1 MYPSFVNRFRNLAL
15 LAGVVCGLISA
26 VLKADD
32 AAARLQ
38 AELPEKKFPA
48 LEEILQKAL
57 VNGPSIIMSEWEAA
71 VALER
76 TRMLGR
82 APTLP
87 SLNAN
92 VNAGATREDR
102 SGTSAGSGYSREYTA
117 VLYSV
122 SFYQPVYHWGALG
135 KGYQIWQLRQAAS
148 ERNIKETR
156 RVLAIDVRRRY
167 FDIILAANGVKI
179 ARENMKRLE
188 ADKKNTEQLIADG
201 ALAPGVIDGSN
212 QAIDNARPGLEQ
224 AENQY
229 AALRQSLARLA
240 GVPESV
246 LDGFPEEIP
255 GAQNITDALN
265 SIAGSTTAH
274 TSALL
279 NNLYDEIA
287 VTKLDYQ
294 INRVRQLPKF
304 GLSAS
309 VVQSP
314 DTGYNPSATG
324 RALITSWNASL
335 SMQWNLFDGLATQAA
350 KRASLN
356 QLRKLETQ
364 RAQAEQQESAER
376 REEVAKLR
384 VQWERLQNA
393 ERDLSRTRGG
403 YELTEQD
410 FAAGTV
416 SSRNVEDARVAYK
429 NALQGI
435 YATRADFYISLATCL
450 SNRGQDPLVGGAGL
464 EK

>member
-1 MYPSFVNRFRNLAL
+1 MILFRSNNKLRIFVL
-15 LAGVVCGLISA
+15 LTGIVWVVAA

-32 AAARLQ
+32 TVARLQ
-38 AELPEKKFPA
+38 AELPERKFPA

-57 VNGPSIIMSEWEAA
+57 ANGPSIIMSEWDAA
-71 VALER
+71 VAHER
-76 TRMLGR
+76 SRLYGR
-82 APTLP
+82 APMLP

-92 VNAGATREDR
+92 VNAGATKEDR
-102 SGTSAGSGYSREYTA
+102 SDTSAGPGYSRDYTA

-122 SFYQPVYHWGALG
+122 NFYQPVFHWGALS
-135 KGYQIWQLRQAAS
+135 KSYQIWQLRQAMS
-148 ERNIKETR
+148 ERNIAETR
-156 RVLAIDVRRRY
+156 RILAIDIRRRY
-167 FDIILAANGVKI
+167 FDIIIAANALKL

-188 ADKKNTEQLIADG
+188 TDKKNTEQQIADG
-201 ALAPGVIDGSN
+201 ALAPAHLDGAN
-212 QAIDNARPGLEQ
+212 RAIDLARPELEQ

-229 AALRQSLARLA
+229 AALRQSLAQLA
-240 GVPESV
+240 GVPESA
-246 LDGFPEEIP
+246 LDGFPEEVP
-255 GAQNITDALN
+255 VAQNITDALN
-265 SIAGSTTAH
+265 AIAGSTT
-274 TSALL
+274 TRPSAQLD
-279 NNLYDEIA
+279 NLYDEIGI
-287 VTKLDYQ
+287 TKLDYQ
-294 INRVRQLPKF
+294 VNKVRQLPKF

-376 REEVAKLR
+376 RNEVAKLR

-393 ERDLSRTRGG
+393 ESDLARARGG

-410 FAAGTV
+410 FAAGMV
-416 SSRNVEDARVAYK
+416 SSRNVEDARMSYR

-435 YATRADFYISLATCL
+435 YATRAEFYTSLATCL
-450 SNRGQDPLVGGAGL
+450 SNRGQDPAVQAAR
-464 EK
+464 